1 MQQFASLRVLALA
14 VLPMPVLLGLVLWFV
29 LKSAD
34 GSTTAHLPSILLVAV
49 VAVLAFALILA
60 IGYPSPPFRPGV
72 PLRVAV
78 ERGAPV
84 FLSHAFRRM
93 AQRGLPTMVGLALA
107 VVAGRG
113 GRLPH

>member
-49 VAVLAFALILA
+49 VAVLAFALIFA
-60 IGYPSPPFRPGV
+60 IGYRSTPFRQRSEEHTPE
-72 PLRVAV
+72 LQSLMRTSYAV
-78 ERGAPV
+78 
-84 FLSHAFRRM
+84 FCLTKKIN
-93 AQRGLPTMVGLALA
+93 QRAHYA
-107 VVAGRG
+107 
-113 GRLPH
+113 

>member
-1 MQQFASLRVLALA
+1 
-14 VLPMPVLLGLVLWFV
+14 MPVLLGLVLWFV

-60 IGYPSPPFRPGV
+60 IGYRSTPFRQGV

-78 ERGAPV
+78 ERGARV
-84 FLSHAFRRM
+84 FQSPALLRLALSH
-93 AQRGLPTMVGLALA
+93 LPLLVGLALA
-107 VVAGRG
+107 FFPGPAP
-113 GRLPH
+113 LPP